1 MQSIADTY
9 PSWLSEKHIDVR
21 EIYTYSKHKLFLQA
35 NKVSFTGS
43 CNCKKNIWDAGYR
56 ILDTVY
62 GVRDTGYGILDT
74 GYGIPDT

>member
-1 MQSIADTY
+1 MYEKYIHIANTNFSCKQTKY
-9 PSWLSEKHIDVR
+9 L
-21 EIYTYSKHKLFLQA
+21 LQVLA
-35 NKVSFTGS
+35 TV
-43 CNCKKNIWDAGYR
+43 KKNIWDAGYR